1 MKPPFRP
8 LFAKATDTPPG
19 GSGKAK
25 AATETETQPGDDG
38 EGDEE
43 EEEEEEDAPAGD
55 PPADPENPG
64 GGEPAEP
71 APAARLSPLQRGQLM
86 LKSKGSLIDQ
96 IASMRAVNLQQAERI
111 KQLEA
116 ASGDAEGLK
125 AKNKE
130 LETQLAAYA
139 KEKTNLSAEVRKEL
153 TALGVNPD
161 NAPYQEKTDK
171 TENHGLTGLARVSHA
186 FKAAKN

>member
-8 LFAKATDTPPG
+8 LFAKATDMPPG

-25 AATETETQPGDDG
+25 AATETQPGEGG

-43 EEEEEEDAPAGD
+43 EEEEEEEEEPAGD

-64 GGEPAEP
+64 GEPANP

-86 LKSKGSLIDQ
+86 LKSKGALIEQ

-116 ASGDAEGLK
+116 AAGDAEGIK
-125 AKNKE
+125 ARNQE
-130 LETQLAAYA
+130 LETQLAAAA

-153 TALGVNPD
+153 TALGVNPAE
-161 NAPYQEKTDK
+161 APSQEKTDK
-171 TENHGLTGLARVSHA
+171 TENHGLSGFARVSNA
-186 FKAAKN
+186 FKKSARN